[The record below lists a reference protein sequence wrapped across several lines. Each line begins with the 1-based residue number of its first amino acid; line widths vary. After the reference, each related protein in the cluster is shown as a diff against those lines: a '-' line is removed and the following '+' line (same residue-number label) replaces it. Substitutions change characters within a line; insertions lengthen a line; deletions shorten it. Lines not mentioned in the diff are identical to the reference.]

1 MTAHARESPNLK
13 QASLLLAREQ
23 EQAASRQAW
32 LTGIKSVDAH
42 LKDVLSSGKVIALA
56 SRSDRDETI
65 VRHLPDVHSRD
76 VGHC

>member
-32 LTGIKSVDAH
+32 LTGIKSVDVQ
-42 LKDVLSSGKVIALA
+42 LKDVFSTGKVIALA
-56 SRSDRDETI
+56 SRSDRDERAVSLFLSSI
-65 VRHLPDVHSRD
+65 R
-76 VGHC
+76 